1 MAYNLFSFEAV
12 TQKFSLTSNE
22 RANLFAQ
29 VSETAP
35 SQPLTW
41 LLNDHIPLALAIGN
55 EKARSGLIIAPV
67 LTEARRQANYEV
79 SFFSGFE
86 FNVDPAQGL
95 NGYCDFIFCR
105 SPELYLLKAPVL
117 MIVEAKQENIPG
129 GFGQCIAEMVAARIF
144 NERAGNGITTIYG
157 AVTSGDNWKFLKLE
171 SDQVFIDLAQYQIAQ
186 LEKILG
192 ILIYILRD
200 EQAAE
205 SIAA

>member
-1 MAYNLFSFEAV
+1 MAFNLFDFETV

-22 RANLFAQ
+22 RANLFAH
-29 VSETAP
+29 VSEIAP
-35 SQPLTW
+35 SQPLMW
-41 LLNDHIPLALAIGN
+41 LLDDHVPLALAIGN
-55 EKARSGLIIAPV
+55 EKARSELIIAPV

-79 SFFSGFE
+79 SFFSGVE

-105 SPELYLLKAPVL
+105 SPELYLIKAPAL

-129 GFGQCIAEMVAARIF
+129 GFGQCIAEMVAAQIF
-144 NERAGNGITTIYG
+144 NERAGKGITTIHG

-171 SDQVFIDLAQYQIAQ
+171 GNQVFIDLAQYQIAQ
-186 LEKILG
+186 PGKILG
-192 ILIYILRD
+192 ILLYILRD

-205 SIAA
+205 AVAA